1 MVRFLCTGGANVQ
14 FGLIMMQVKK
24 LVFLVIMVLTASCG
38 SLRKSSATIEEDELI
53 ITRKYVGE
61 FIEHRQTGP
70 ENYDGPNMIW
80 VKTTMEDVYGKI
92 SAYGRK
98 CEFAEGDRL
107 YLRRTFYSPGIVT
120 GYWVYYIENDSSVS
134 YRATDLQ
141 HDREVFIRTWFE

>member
-1 MVRFLCTGGANVQ
+1 MKKPLV
-14 FGLIMMQVKK
+14 LI
-24 LVFLVIMVLTASCG
+24 FLVLAVSCG
-38 SLRKSSATIEEDELI
+38 TLRKSSLALEEDELI
-53 ITRKYVGE
+53 ITRRYVGE

-80 VKTTMEDVYGKI
+80 VKTSMEEVYGKI

-107 YLRRTFYSPGIVT
+107 YLRRTFYSPGIVS
-120 GYWVYYIENDSSVS
+120 GYWVYTLENDASVS

-141 HDREVFIRTWFE
+141 HDRGVYIKTWFE